1 MIHNIL
7 TEEIRVPGTRD
18 NTYLETFFLEVTD
31 KFTVQERPLVL
42 VCPGGG
48 YNHTSDREAEI
59 VAMQFNA
66 MGYHTAVLR
75 YSCAPAVFPTALL
88 ELSKAV
94 AYMREHAGEY
104 LIDPDRIAILGF
116 SAAGHLAASLGVF
129 WNTEWFRKIREENG
143 VKLAAEQI
151 RPDGLI
157 LCYPVITSGEYAH
170 RGSFDDLLGEARCR
184 DPFWLEK
191 MSLEKQDLKDV
202 PPVFMWHTSYDNAV
216 PLENSLFFATELIKA
231 KKPVEYHI
239 FPGDVHGMSLGDWRT
254 RSETRIKDN
263 TSAVQWIS
271 LAHTWAEEW
280 KKH

>member
-7 TEEIRVPGTRD
+7 KEEIRVPGTRAD
-18 NTYLETFFLEVTD
+18 AYLETFFLEVTD
-31 KFTVQERPLVL
+31 SFTVQERPLVL

-88 ELSKAV
+88 ELSRAM
-94 AYMREHAGEY
+94 AYIREHAAEMR
-104 LIDPDRIAILGF
+104 IDPERIAVLGF
-116 SAAGHLAASLGVF
+116 SAGGHLAASLGVF
-129 WNTEWFRKIREENG
+129 WNTEWFAKIREENG
-143 VKLAAEQI
+143 LRLAAEQI
-151 RPDGLI
+151 RPNGLV

-170 RGSFDDLLGEARCR
+170 RGSFDDLLGEERR
-184 DPFWLEK
+184 KDPFWLEK

-216 PLENSLFFATELIKA
+216 PLENSLYFATELVRA
-231 KKPVEYHI
+231 RKPVEYHI
-239 FPGDVHGMSLGDWRT
+239 FPGDVHGMSLADWRT
-254 RSETRIKDN
+254 RSDKRIMD
-263 TSAVQWIS
+263 TTAVQWVA
-271 LAHTWAEEW
+271 LVHEWLEEW
-280 KKH
+280 RKH